1 MELNNN
7 SNDDDTHAKLDEPS
21 RAMPFEI
28 DLNEPPLS
36 SPRDSLPAAELSP
49 PPSRHRVALLDIN
62 AAPPSEA
69 EPDHCVES
77 VNSGVRHIVRTDF
90 KDSVQ
95 QRLNFTGNF
104 TETDLGSD
112 LKGRLWGSDTTP
124 HKIPFQNPSE
134 VSLGIG
140 TEVTQACTLKDNS
153 RTTQTTSEDNEG
165 YGVSQLQD
173 GLPIQFEDFC
183 ILSVGEVDPRPSYHN
198 PCQIWPIGYRS
209 SWHDRITGSLF
220 VCDVSDGGDS
230 GPVFKVQRFSCS
242 TQPIPIGSTVISRPG
257 FGLHD
262 AKGKEES
269 DDPTAFV
276 IIDDEDTNIQMI
288 LFDRSPP
295 QLDHNMLSGS
305 GNNSNEVC
313 DFQTMNILQTESN
326 CFPQSHRK
334 CTVENSGVI
343 DNIGEFLVEG
353 RSSVLVWKMVSQTL
367 ADACHNVYKQTGLCK
382 FCCKD
387 ADPGMWSSCL
397 VTESTKTYDPLDK
410 FCYISGP
417 INIPCCIQS
426 DDELITTCGA
436 LVKWLEQ
443 DRFGLD
449 TEFVQEVIEQLPGV
463 HACSEYKFLNER
475 CDISKSQTVGS
486 GFLLGKRKTDLQS
499 EKEADGSLRGC
510 KRSRKQVF
518 EESAMKDCCPP
529 GKPVSLKLPADSIGD
544 VLQSWELLCRFSDVL
559 GLEEPLSFKELEG
572 ELLNGYSFI
581 TRRTL
586 TKVHC
591 SLLKVLLGELQ
602 AKVAAFVDPNSDVL
616 GSKFRRGRKK
626 DTDYLISVKKTMF
639 DLLPVD
645 ELTWLELARRYIL
658 TVSFMHGNL
667 DSMEILGHE
676 SCKVLQCL
684 RGDGGLLC
692 GSNVGVA
699 GREADKLLL
708 AEATKQI
715 FGSAYSENN
724 GLSVEHNKS
733 DAIGGCKT
741 VKVNNGETPEWAQ
754 ALEPVRKLPTNV
766 GARIRNCVYTALEK
780 DPPEWAK
787 KLLEH
792 SISKEVYKGNASGP
806 TKKAVISILA
816 EVCGEDLQQKPNRKR
831 KDKCVNTVSDVIM
844 KQCRNVLHLAAAAD
858 KKMVF
863 ASLLG
868 GSLNTSDND
877 DEGLLESPS
886 MLSRPLDF
894 RIIDMKLTSG
904 AYGGS
909 HEAFLEDVREVLNFV
924 PKLVDNETG
933 GCSSAEAKKK
943 TGDISECAKEMPKAP
958 SDEGVCKLCGVNK
971 DDENV
976 LLCDMCDSG
985 YHTYCLNPP
994 VVKIPDGNWYCPSC
1008 VTGHGISQGS
1018 SQSTEVKFRK
1028 KRCQRDFN
1036 HRLPRALAHLA
1047 TTMEMKEYWEYTVEE
1062 RIFLLKFLCDE
1073 VLNSTKIREHLEQ
1086 CASMSADLQ
1095 QKLHSLSSEWR
1106 HLKFR
1111 EEVAAAQVVKVNPN
1125 MRNGIGKSVTEEV
1138 AIVHTSYHKLM
1149 GQLLS
1154 RSSCMSPFSTNI
1166 NPLGDRF
1173 GWPVP
1178 NDSSKQPCWLYS
1190 KGSSENHST
1199 SSGSQIVKMHDVESQ
1214 KNQLSFGKNGLKS
1227 ENPLCRM
1234 VPSCARESYSRQN
1247 MLPLFIPQQQK
1258 DKSSGE
1264 NVTWSNYEGKQDLE
1278 NGSIDGSMVPYGEF
1292 LRGHLSSDTI
1302 RTHVAEHVH
1311 ALHMNNGNL
1320 FPSCHSIIQPAV
1332 KESQAKNLKASFLK
1346 KEIDVLQD
1354 SIASLES
1361 QLLKVSLRKDFL
1373 GRDSAGRLY
1382 WGFSWPGTP
1391 PWVVIDGT
1399 MIVLQKKIE
1408 KQGTSYMCMRNDDT
1422 TFPWIS
1428 FQSDTEIEEL
1438 IQWLRD
1444 TYPLERELLDAIL
1457 QWQNITCKDSNKAID
1472 CVQDEGPP
1480 TMSRPVNGA
1489 EVVNSNCL
1497 AIRALVVLEKKFGA
1511 CLKSESVIPI
1521 KQSQKAEV
1529 NFTEQMCRC
1538 DCLELIWP
1546 SRCHCYSCHQSF
1558 STSEELKRHDNG
1570 MCYPSVPTSVNKVN
1584 GNALKGKEMMRTET
1598 SLGECSNEIGIG
1610 RVSGSAVHEVG
1621 VELNK
1626 IPKEL
1631 ACPFDIEEISTKF
1644 ITKDSNKELVQG
1656 IGLIGSNGV
1665 PSFVPSTSSYLDDP
1679 TLKLEPS
1686 WKNEGKQGG
1695 SKKMK
1700 ISERQGK
1707 FSINSTRRFAK
1718 NGIYVEALKLEGSM
1732 KDRVQSS
1739 LLKCK
1744 TSDLRFGNGSI
1755 ICESSSR
1762 PIIGREVQLLRQLKM
1777 NLLDMDSAL
1786 PEEALKPSRAGL
1798 DKRRAWC
1805 AFVKSAKSILEMVQ
1819 ATIVLED
1826 MIKTEYLRSGWQY
1839 WSSLCAAARI
1849 ATISSL
1855 ALRICTLDAALV
1867 YEKPLPSSSST
1878 EIENLGSESDIN
1890 ILTCSNPINT
1900 PKTGCNPVQK
1910 TCGVVLTDNANPSSK
1925 RSKRRKD
1932 SGG

>member
-1 MELNNN
+1 
-7 SNDDDTHAKLDEPS
+7 
-21 RAMPFEI
+21 
-28 DLNEPPLS
+28 
-36 SPRDSLPAAELSP
+36 
-49 PPSRHRVALLDIN
+49 
-62 AAPPSEA
+62 
-69 EPDHCVES
+69 
-77 VNSGVRHIVRTDF
+77 
-90 KDSVQ
+90 
-95 QRLNFTGNF
+95 
-104 TETDLGSD
+104 
-112 LKGRLWGSDTTP
+112 
-124 HKIPFQNPSE
+124 
-134 VSLGIG
+134 
-140 TEVTQACTLKDNS
+140 
-153 RTTQTTSEDNEG
+153 
-165 YGVSQLQD
+165 
-173 GLPIQFEDFC
+173 
-183 ILSVGEVDPRPSYHN
+183 
-198 PCQIWPIGYRS
+198 
-209 SWHDRITGSLF
+209 
-220 VCDVSDGGDS
+220 
-230 GPVFKVQRFSCS
+230 
-242 TQPIPIGSTVISRPG
+242 
-257 FGLHD
+257 
-262 AKGKEES
+262 
-269 DDPTAFV
+269 
-276 IIDDEDTNIQMI
+276 
-288 LFDRSPP
+288 
-295 QLDHNMLSGS
+295 
-305 GNNSNEVC
+305 
-313 DFQTMNILQTESN
+313 
-326 CFPQSHRK
+326 
-334 CTVENSGVI
+334 
-343 DNIGEFLVEG
+343 
-353 RSSVLVWKMVSQTL
+353 
-367 ADACHNVYKQTGLCK
+367 
-382 FCCKD
+382 
-387 ADPGMWSSCL
+387 
-397 VTESTKTYDPLDK
+397 
-410 FCYISGP
+410 
-417 INIPCCIQS
+417 
-426 DDELITTCGA
+426 
-436 LVKWLEQ
+436 
-443 DRFGLD
+443 
-449 TEFVQEVIEQLPGV
+449 
-463 HACSEYKFLNER
+463 
-475 CDISKSQTVGS
+475 
-486 GFLLGKRKTDLQS
+486 
-499 EKEADGSLRGC
+499 
-510 KRSRKQVF
+510 
-518 EESAMKDCCPP
+518 
-529 GKPVSLKLPADSIGD
+529 
-544 VLQSWELLCRFSDVL
+544 
-559 GLEEPLSFKELEG
+559 
-572 ELLNGYSFI
+572 
-581 TRRTL
+581 
-586 TKVHC
+586 
-591 SLLKVLLGELQ
+591 
-602 AKVAAFVDPNSDVL
+602 
-616 GSKFRRGRKK
+616 
-626 DTDYLISVKKTMF
+626 
-639 DLLPVD
+639 
-645 ELTWLELARRYIL
+645 
-658 TVSFMHGNL
+658 
-667 DSMEILGHE
+667 
-676 SCKVLQCL
+676 
-684 RGDGGLLC
+684 
-692 GSNVGVA
+692 
-699 GREADKLLL
+699 
-708 AEATKQI
+708 
-715 FGSAYSENN
+715 
-724 GLSVEHNKS
+724 
-733 DAIGGCKT
+733 
-741 VKVNNGETPEWAQ
+741 
-754 ALEPVRKLPTNV
+754 
-766 GARIRNCVYTALEK
+766 
-780 DPPEWAK
+780 
-787 KLLEH
+787 
-792 SISKEVYKGNASGP
+792 
-806 TKKAVISILA
+806 
-816 EVCGEDLQQKPNRKR
+816 
-831 KDKCVNTVSDVIM
+831 
-844 KQCRNVLHLAAAAD
+844 
-858 KKMVF
+858 
-863 ASLLG
+863 
-868 GSLNTSDND
+868 
-877 DEGLLESPS
+877 
-886 MLSRPLDF
+886 
-894 RIIDMKLTSG
+894 
-904 AYGGS
+904 
-909 HEAFLEDVREVLNFV
+909 
-924 PKLVDNETG
+924 
-933 GCSSAEAKKK
+933 
-943 TGDISECAKEMPKAP
+943 
-958 SDEGVCKLCGVNK
+958 
-971 DDENV
+971 
-976 LLCDMCDSG
+976 
-985 YHTYCLNPP
+985 
-994 VVKIPDGNWYCPSC
+994 
-1008 VTGHGISQGS
+1008 
-1018 SQSTEVKFRK
+1018 
-1028 KRCQRDFN
+1028 
-1036 HRLPRALAHLA
+1036 
-1047 TTMEMKEYWEYTVEE
+1047 
-1062 RIFLLKFLCDE
+1062 

-1480 TMSRPVNGA
+1480 TMSRPVNGE